1 MLTFTSHKS
10 HLLISPASACL
21 RPIHH
26 VTLFFLV
33 LSLQLFLYC
42 ADAAAKQGF
51 RPRTRADLN
60 AMSVAQ
66 LNAAIVAYTGA
77 QAFAGRKEE
86 KVDFL
91 YHLLG
96 GQRFLVGQRP

>member
-1 MLTFTSHKS
+1 
-10 HLLISPASACL
+10 
-21 RPIHH
+21 
-26 VTLFFLV
+26 
-33 LSLQLFLYC
+33 
-42 ADAAAKQGF
+42 
-51 RPRTRADLN
+51 
-60 AMSVAQ
+60 MSVAQ
-66 LNAAIVAYTGA
+66 LDAATVAYTGA